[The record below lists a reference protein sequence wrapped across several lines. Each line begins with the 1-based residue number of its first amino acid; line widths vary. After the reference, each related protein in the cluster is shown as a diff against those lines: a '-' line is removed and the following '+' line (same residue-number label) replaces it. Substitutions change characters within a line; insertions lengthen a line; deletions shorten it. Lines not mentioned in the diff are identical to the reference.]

1 VPVFL
6 AALLVARGLPALLY
20 VRAVGRAQALAAGFM
35 QATSLTFIVVAT
47 IIGVE
52 TNHQRSSTATAL
64 VVAGLLSVII
74 YPPIALHLLKKDV
87 GSNESRLPAPAPAAD
102 QPGRREEPP

>member
-1 VPVFL
+1 M
-6 AALLVARGLPALLY
+6 
-20 VRAVGRAQALAAGFM
+20 GRAHALAAGFM

-52 TNHQRSSTATAL
+52 TNHQRSCTATAL

-74 YPPIALHLLKKDV
+74 YLPIALHLLKKDV
-87 GSNESRLPAPAPAAD
+87 DSNESRLPAPAPAPA
-102 QPGRREEPP
+102 QPAHGEESP